1 MQQFFAKLFG
11 DHVILATILI
21 AMLPI
26 IELRGAIPFG
36 MSVKF
41 WGAKALSNVSSFLW
55 SFLGSS
61 LVVPIIALIFTP
73 ILNWLKKTKLF
84 NKIATKFE
92 ERIKSKSAKIEN
104 DAENNK
110 KKKSKFWLKA
120 IGLFFFVAVPLPL
133 TGVYTGTC
141 IGVML
146 GFNFWQNCAI
156 VISGNLCAGL
166 IMTFV
171 CSIFP
176 EFTNIILYVF
186 LGLVVVFAIFGLI
199 KGLIAGKKNKYV
211 EKIEVN
217 LGDSKP
223 IETNDAK
230 IETLSDVKTASVES
244 NGTSNNTKQEIVKN
258 NDSEPLDDNSQ
269 K

>member
-1 MQQFFAKLFG
+1 MA
-11 DHVILATILI
+11 
-21 AMLPI
+21 
-26 IELRGAIPFG
+26 
-36 MSVKF
+36 
-41 WGAKALSNVSSFLW
+41 
-55 SFLGSS
+55 
-61 LVVPIIALIFTP
+61 
-73 ILNWLKKTKLF
+73 TKL
-84 NKIATKFE
+84 E

-199 KGLIAGKKNKYV
+199 KGLIARKKNKYV

-217 LGDSKP
+217 LGDKT

-244 NGTSNNTKQEIVKN
+244 NRTSNNIQQEIVKN
-258 NDSEPLDDNSQ
+258 DDSEPLDDNLQ